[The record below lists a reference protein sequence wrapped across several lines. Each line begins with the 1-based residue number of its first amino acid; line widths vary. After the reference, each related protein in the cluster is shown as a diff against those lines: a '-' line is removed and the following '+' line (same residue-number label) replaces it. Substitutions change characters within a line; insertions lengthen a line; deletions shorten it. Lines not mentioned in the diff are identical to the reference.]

1 MTRRLEDL
9 TSPYLSGLIP
19 YVPGKPTEEVERE
32 LGISGSVKLASNE
45 NPLGPSPKALAALQ
59 AALPELHRYPDG
71 PGFRLCQALARHWG
85 VAADMLVLGNGSNEL
100 LELVG
105 RAFLVPGDEV
115 VYAEQAFVV
124 YEMVAQTSG
133 ATRVRVPL
141 KDFTHDLDGLRRAIT
156 PKTKLVFLANPNNP
170 TGTAVPPQALETF
183 LADVPPEVVVVLDEA
198 YYEYLPEGERP
209 DALRFVREGR
219 WLLVLRTFSKIY
231 GLAGLRLGYGM
242 GPAPLTAILH
252 RLRAPF
258 NTNALAQAGAIA
270 ALTDT
275 EHVARSRAVNEAGRR
290 LLTEGLARLGL
301 RVVPNV
307 ANFVLVDV
315 GRSGAATSDAL
326 LRRGV
331 IVRPVA
337 GYGFPNHLRITIG
350 TPEENTRCLAALAAL
365 LGKENP
371 G

>member
-9 TSPYLSGLIP
+9 ISPFLSGVIP
-19 YVPGKPTEEVERE
+19 YVPGKPIEEVERE
-32 LGISGSVKLASNE
+32 FGISGSVKLASNE

-59 AALPELHRYPDG
+59 AALPDIHRYPDG
-71 PGFRLCQALARHWG
+71 PGYSLCGALARHWD

-124 YEMVAQTSG
+124 YDMVAQMCG
-133 ATRVRVPL
+133 ATKVRVPL

-170 TGTAVPPQALETF
+170 TGTCVRPAALEAF
-183 LADVPPEVVVVLDEA
+183 LADVPPEIILILDEA

-209 DALRFVREGR
+209 DAVRFVRQGR
-219 WLLVLRTFSKIY
+219 WLLVLHTFSKIY
-231 GLAGLRLGYGM
+231 GLAGLRLGYGI

-258 NTNALAQAGAIA
+258 NVNSLAQAAAAA

-275 EHVARSRAVNEAGRR
+275 EHVARSRAVNEEGRR
-290 LLTEGLARLGL
+290 VLGQGLERLGL

-307 ANFVLVDV
+307 ANFLLVDV
-315 GRSGAATSDAL
+315 GRSGPATCEAL
-326 LRRGV
+326 LARGV

-350 TPEENTRCLAALAAL
+350 TPEENARCLAALAAV
-365 LGKENP
+365 LGKAS
-371 G
+371 